1 MMGKTIKPI
10 MVSENSA
17 LSVSTMKGLSTEVG
31 TRIVS
36 QRKKFDEKGRWCDFS
51 NNLRHA
57 KETCWKLHGKALN
70 WKAIKPAKRTRGM
83 QTLTDS
89 QSSIEPSP
97 FSEEQLEHLYKLMNQ
112 SSQNPLC
119 TLSYKGFL
127 PRALSIVSFYTPWII
142 HSGTSNHM
150 TSQF

>member
-1 MMGKTIKPI
+1 
-10 MVSENSA
+10 
-17 LSVSTMKGLSTEVG
+17 
-31 TRIVS
+31 
-36 QRKKFDEKGRWCDFS
+36 
-51 NNLRHA
+51 
-57 KETCWKLHGKALN
+57 
-70 WKAIKPAKRTRGM
+70 M